1 MLTLSDGRI
10 SSQSNRSTRTP
21 KRRRQSISTQRSRIK
36 RYAPSTF
43 RRLIVVKSLQEEL
56 QRANSALVKETSQNE
71 VLSARLTS
79 RSQAA
84 TAQLREELHSDLSGL
99 IFRNVERVNGNTVF
113 DCLQIGRNGSTSHK
127 LIFCKTVIDGSVT
140 LQVDDG
146 G

>member
-1 MLTLSDGRI
+1 MLSDGRI

-36 RYAPSTF
+36 RYAPSTS
-43 RRLIVVKSLQEEL
+43 RRLTVVKSLQEEL
-56 QRANSALVKETSQNE
+56 QRANSALVQETSQNE

-127 LIFCKTVIDGSVT
+127 LFFCWTVIDGSVT